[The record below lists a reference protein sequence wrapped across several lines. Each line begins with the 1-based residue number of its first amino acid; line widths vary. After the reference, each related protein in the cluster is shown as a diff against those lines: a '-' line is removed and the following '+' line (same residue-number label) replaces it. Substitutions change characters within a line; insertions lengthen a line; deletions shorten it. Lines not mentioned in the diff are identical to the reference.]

1 MLTLDARRFLKD
13 MKSIEGDT
21 RKATVYALTDAAKD
35 VHAASKARITQ
46 AFDRPVLFTKNALM
60 TRFAR
65 LSDATPAAEVRQK
78 PTSAGRHYLAVE
90 EEGGTRPQTG
100 VERLLSRLLR
110 GSGSLEAL
118 TSARGARLDKSGSWS
133 RGERSAAL
141 EALKRHRGAST
152 GASASPS
159 RLAFFAA
166 RPGSQLSP
174 GIYAR
179 RKDRSIQK
187 VAHITDTAPRY
198 KPLLGLHDRAA
209 QVFSRRYP
217 EHFSRILDRL
227 RSSGGGS

>member
-1 MLTLDARRFLKD
+1 MLTLDARPFVKD
-13 MKSIEGDT
+13 MRSLDGYV

-35 VHAASKARITQ
+35 IHSASKARIAE
-46 AFDRPVLFTKNALM
+46 AFDRPTPYTRNSLM

-110 GSGSLEAL
+110 GSGRLEAM
-118 TSARGARLDKSGSWS
+118 TPARGARLDKSGSWS

-152 GASASPS
+152 TQTATWS
-159 RLAFFAA
+159 RLAYFAA
-166 RPGSQLSP
+166 RPGGQLSP

-179 RKDRSIQK
+179 KADRTIKK
-187 VAHITDTAPRY
+187 VAHITDRAPRY

-209 QVFSRRYP
+209 QVFARRYP
-217 EHFSRILDRL
+217 EHFARILDRL
-227 RSSGGGS
+227 RSKSGK